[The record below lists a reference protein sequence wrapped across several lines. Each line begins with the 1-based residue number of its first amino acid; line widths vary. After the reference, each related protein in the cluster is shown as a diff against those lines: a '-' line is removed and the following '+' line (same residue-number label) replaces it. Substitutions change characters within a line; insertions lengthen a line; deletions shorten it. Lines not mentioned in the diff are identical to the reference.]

1 MRRALLVLNALG
13 TAVTLLSALAVLG
26 SLLLVPAYRLERQDS
41 LLFVLGYVAVQ
52 AWFLWAFVRDTP
64 AVPWIAVAKALAGLF
79 LVATFKT
86 IGPDWIHVTP
96 ARYVYQLFD
105 WSERLDWGPNSR
117 LGLYAFVFL
126 GRGLFNTFSA
136 FELTRPSWWSLR
148 ETRPLLGRLLTAIP
162 LAAMVTCVWLF
173 FEWRRL
179 DVETFSAEASEVA
192 RLVLA
197 RLGSTASAA
206 ARCATA
212 RAAPPSPSASSA
224 NAATTSGSTGAAPT
238 CWSRCR
244 PRTVASASHARPAS
258 SAARRRR
265 PTRRDLWPE
274 PSAGAP

>member
-26 SLLLVPAYRLERQDS
+26 SLLLVPAYRLEHQDS
-41 LLFVLGYVAVQ
+41 LLFVTGYVAVQ

-86 IGPDWIHVTP
+86 VGPDWIHVTP

-148 ETRPLLGRLLTAIP
+148 ETHPLLGRLLTAIP

-179 DVETFSAEASEVA
+179 DAETFSAEASEVA
-192 RLVLA
+192 RLVLDSIDCPA
-197 RLGSTASAA
+197 LRQHEGGTTDDVRQRGERRYTVRIHW
-206 ARCATA
+206 RCTDVLVAVQAEDGRIGVA
-212 RAAPPSPSASSA
+212 RAPRLECCQAEAPHPS
-224 NAATTSGSTGAAPT
+224 
-238 CWSRCR
+238 
-244 PRTVASASHARPAS
+244 
-258 SAARRRR
+258 
-265 PTRRDLWPE
+265 
-274 PSAGAP
+274 

>member
-13 TAVTLLSALAVLG
+13 TALTLLSALAVLG
-26 SLLLVPAYRLERQDS
+26 SLLLVPAYRLEHQDS

-179 DVETFSAEASEVA
+179 DVETFSADASEVA
-192 RLVLA
+192 RLVLDSIDCPA
-197 RLGSTASAA
+197 LRQHEGGTTDDVRQRGERRYNVRIHW
-206 ARCATA
+206 RCTDVLVAVQAEDGRIGVA
-212 RAAPPSPSASSA
+212 RAPRLECCQAEAPHPS
-224 NAATTSGSTGAAPT
+224 
-238 CWSRCR
+238 
-244 PRTVASASHARPAS
+244 
-258 SAARRRR
+258 
-265 PTRRDLWPE
+265 
-274 PSAGAP
+274 